1 MKAIDKISILS
12 TLMLA
17 SVMSNALTPGWSAT
31 QTIDDKAATRA
42 ETNKRSE
49 NKTGDK
55 RKEIVGEAVST
66 IRETQDALKL
76 LDEGKSKDALAAV
89 ERATGKLE
97 IVLAR
102 DPKVSLVPMDV
113 RVVTRDLYSSLDAIK
128 KAKADAEQA
137 LRSGRVQEARG
148 LLDAL
153 ASETV
158 ISTTNIPL
166 ATYPS
171 ALKKAAKLIDENKV
185 VEAKTVLQTALDT
198 LVVTDIVVPL
208 PVVAVRIDLE
218 KAEALSKKTSRTQQ
232 ESKELSD
239 LLTAAE
245 TQVDY
250 AQALGY
256 GQSADFDA
264 FRKQVRDIRS
274 KTAAG
279 KSGTNFFDQIKT
291 YVESMTKNSQHKPA
305 K

>member
-1 MKAIDKISILS
+1 MKANNKSSMLS
-12 TLMLA
+12 TLMLF
-17 SVMSNALTPGWSAT
+17 SMMSNALPPIWAT
-31 QTIDDKAATRA
+31 TQPTDEKAATRA

-49 NKTGDK
+49 KKTGDK

-76 LDEGKSKDALAAV
+76 LDEGKDKDALAAV

-113 RVVTRDLYSSLDAIK
+113 RVVTRDLDTSLDAIK
-128 KAKADAEQA
+128 KAREDAEQA
-137 LRSGRVQEARG
+137 LKSGRVQEARS

-153 ASETV
+153 VSETV

-166 ATYPS
+166 ATYPP
-171 ALKKAAKLIDENKV
+171 ALKKAAKLIDENKGA
-185 VEAKTVLQTALDT
+185 EAKAVLQSALDT
-198 LVVTDIVVPL
+198 LVVTDVVVPL
-208 PVVAVRIDLE
+208 PVVAARIDLE
-218 KAEALSKKTSRTQQ
+218 KAEAISKKTSRTQQ

-239 LLTAAE
+239 LLTAADK
-245 TQVDY
+245 QVDY

-256 GQSADFDA
+256 GQSVDFDA

-274 KTAAG
+274 KTADG
-279 KSGTNFFDQIKT
+279 QSGTNFFDQIKA
-291 YVESMTKNSQHKPA
+291 YVESMTKSSQHKLA